1 MQILKSFIFNLIL
14 YVTLIPT
21 SLIVIFLYPFIS
33 TANLQLIASNWILFI
48 LNSLKIICGVTWKI
62 EGLKNIPEGPCVIVS
77 NHQSAWESFFLQT
90 LCIPSASIIKK
101 ELLFI
106 PFFGWAL
113 ACLKPIHLRRSKKY
127 RSLKKVITHGSKK
140 D

>member
-1 MQILKSFIFNLIL
+1 MQILKSLIFNLIL
-14 YVTLIPT
+14 YITLIPT
-21 SLIVIFLYPFIS
+21 SLIIIFLYPFIS
-33 TANLQLIASNWILFI
+33 TANLQSIASKWILFI

-101 ELLFI
+101 RTSFY
-106 PFFGWAL
+106 PFFWLGFSMFKAYTSE
-113 ACLKPIHLRRSKKY
+113 KI
-127 RSLKKVITHGSKK
+127 KKV
-140 D
+140 